1 MAQPVLPAPQDALQ
15 DPATSWQVVLVDPS
29 KRKVVLYSPHLRRL
43 AVTETPPGSPLA
55 TPPRRGRFSRSS
67 GRSWASASAGS
78 VGSDGEGRAGRAV
91 SPLREPASPSLSTA
105 SDSEADAR
113 ITGPPP
119 SHCPLCYQPLPPPA
133 QRRRPSP
140 SSHETTRT
148 RHFPLLP
155 PPASSTSTDDSRHDE
170 GGIVTTQLTDLRDVR
185 PVESNWWGMLSEAS
199 SLVATPMSTA
209 SRALPS
215 EDEGDPASVQDGREH
230 LDSSQM
236 NEGYFARFFE
246 EGGQGAVYL
255 VRHVLNGEALGLY
268 ACKKISVGDSPSY
281 LLSILRE
288 VHLLESV
295 SHPNIVAY
303 HHAWLET
310 SSAIPS
316 RFAPQVPTL
325 HILMSYANGGSLAEF
340 IEARRGSRE
349 ELTKGSVGERA
360 RHRRQEDK
368 ERAVHLLRLEDI
380 VTLFEDIVRGLAFLH
395 GKNILHLD
403 LKAENVLLN
412 WDEDALLPT
421 CQLSDFGSAT
431 NDSYHRERH
440 GGSGTLAYT
449 PPEAF
454 TPSPTTGAL
463 PSPDRASDMW
473 ALGLIL
479 HLLCFFS
486 LPFGEAREEGDTM
499 KLEEEVRAY
508 KGFNPT
514 DALPLSASAR
524 HDLPPSLILLLSQ
537 LINTDSTRR
546 PSCEKVQLAL
556 TRIRRELELQ
566 RLRGEH
572 EEAVGT
578 AVAKWLPGARKAS
591 LVSRSFG
598 DARRIRLSEA
608 SSGARWE
615 EVEVEVESEAG
626 SEEWNA
632 QQSRSVRHTFSF
644 VVLSEL
650 ELTVSVRQSSA
661 LLRRA
666 SSPALFR
673 RRSPSPLP
681 SPPTPRPRISPPLPL
696 PAPSSA
702 ASSARQFSSPLSAV
716 LDFGQK
722 GAALV
727 QVGMRDSNGA
737 GSMQGKVLASLAA
750 VIKLIH
756 LHRLSSTISTFPTPD
771 IPPTTPAIPL
781 WLVSAL
787 VLETLIDVSLA
798 SPVVTAA
805 LLGVHMAVL
814 RLVAQMG

>member
-1 MAQPVLPAPQDALQ
+1 
-15 DPATSWQVVLVDPS
+15 
-29 KRKVVLYSPHLRRL
+29 
-43 AVTETPPGSPLA
+43 
-55 TPPRRGRFSRSS
+55 
-67 GRSWASASAGS
+67 
-78 VGSDGEGRAGRAV
+78 
-91 SPLREPASPSLSTA
+91 
-105 SDSEADAR
+105 
-113 ITGPPP
+113 
-119 SHCPLCYQPLPPPA
+119 
-133 QRRRPSP
+133 
-140 SSHETTRT
+140 
-148 RHFPLLP
+148 
-155 PPASSTSTDDSRHDE
+155 
-170 GGIVTTQLTDLRDVR
+170 
-185 PVESNWWGMLSEAS
+185 
-199 SLVATPMSTA
+199 MSTA

-246 EGGQGAVYL
+246 EVQLLGESRPPVSQEYQGAVYL

-632 QQSRSVRHTFSF
+632 QQSRS
-644 VVLSEL
+644 
-650 ELTVSVRQSSA
+650 SSA

-727 QVGMRDSNGA
+727 QV
-737 GSMQGKVLASLAA
+737 A

>member
-1 MAQPVLPAPQDALQ
+1 MAQPVLPAPQTALQ

-43 AVTETPPGSPLA
+43 AVSETPPGSPLA
-55 TPPRRGRFSRSS
+55 TPPRRGRFGRSG
-67 GRSWASASAGS
+67 GRSWASVSTGS
-78 VGSDGEGRAGRAV
+78 IGSDGEERAGRAV
-91 SPLREPASPSLSTA
+91 SPLREPASPSLSTV
-105 SDSEADAR
+105 SDATDDVR

-155 PPASSTSTDDSRHDE
+155 PPASSTSTDDSRQGED
-170 GGIVTTQLTDLRDVR
+170 GLVTTQLTNVRDVR
-185 PVESNWWGMLSEAS
+185 EVDSNWWGMLSEAS

-215 EDEGDPASVQDGREH
+215 DDEGDSASGQSGAEH
-230 LDSSQM
+230 LDQSQM

-246 EGGQGAVYL
+246 EVQLLGKGGQGAVYL

-340 IEARRGSRE
+340 IEARRGSRDE
-349 ELTKGSVGERA
+349 SARGSVGERA
-360 RHRRQEDK
+360 RHRRQEEK

-395 GKNILHLD
+395 SKNILHLD

-463 PSPDRASDMW
+463 PSPDRGSDMW

-486 LPFGEAREEGDTM
+486 LPFGEAREEGDTR
-499 KLEEEVRAY
+499 KLEEEVRSY
-508 KGFNPT
+508 KGFNPS
-514 DALPLSASAR
+514 DPLPLSASAR
-524 HDLPPSLILLLSQ
+524 HDLPTSLLHLLSQ
-537 LINTDSTRR
+537 LVNLDSTRR

-556 TRIRRELELQ
+556 TRIRRDLQLQ

-578 AVAKWLPGARKAS
+578 AVAKWLPGTSKAGN
-591 LVSRSFG
+591 LLPRAFI
-598 DARRIRLSEA
+598 DARRRRLSEA
-608 SSGARWE
+608 SSGVRWE

-626 SEEWNA
+626 SDEWNA
-632 QQSRSVRHTFSF
+632 PPSRA
-644 VVLSEL
+644 
-650 ELTVSVRQSSA
+650 SSA

-681 SPPTPRPRISPPLPL
+681 SPPTPRPRLSPPLPL
-696 PAPSSA
+696 PAPPSA
-702 ASSARQFSSPLSAV
+702 TLPAGPSSSPLSAI
-716 LDFGQK
+716 LDFGRK
-722 GAALV
+722 GTGV
-727 QVGMRDSNGA
+727 VRVGLRE
-737 GSMQGKVLASLAA
+737 GSGSGMLQGTVLASLAA
-750 VIKLIH
+750 AVKLIH
-756 LHRLSSTISTFPTPD
+756 LRRLSPAISTFPAPD
-771 IPPTTPAIPL
+771 MSLDISPAIPL

-798 SPVVTAA
+798 SPVVTAG
-805 LLGVHMAVL
+805 LLVVHMAVL
-814 RLVAQMG
+814 RLVARLG

>member
-1 MAQPVLPAPQDALQ
+1 
-15 DPATSWQVVLVDPS
+15 
-29 KRKVVLYSPHLRRL
+29 
-43 AVTETPPGSPLA
+43 
-55 TPPRRGRFSRSS
+55 
-67 GRSWASASAGS
+67 
-78 VGSDGEGRAGRAV
+78 
-91 SPLREPASPSLSTA
+91 
-105 SDSEADAR
+105 
-113 ITGPPP
+113 
-119 SHCPLCYQPLPPPA
+119 
-133 QRRRPSP
+133 
-140 SSHETTRT
+140 
-148 RHFPLLP
+148 
-155 PPASSTSTDDSRHDE
+155 
-170 GGIVTTQLTDLRDVR
+170 
-185 PVESNWWGMLSEAS
+185 
-199 SLVATPMSTA
+199 MSTA

-215 EDEGDPASVQDGREH
+215 DGEDETEGGQGAGEH
-230 LDSSQM
+230 LDQSQM

-246 EGGQGAVYL
+246 EVQLLGKGGQGAVYL

-349 ELTKGSVGERA
+349 ESARGSVGERA
-360 RHRRQEDK
+360 RHRRKDEK

-395 GKNILHLD
+395 SKNILHLD
-403 LKAENVLLN
+403 LKAENVLLY

-486 LPFGEAREEGDTM
+486 LPFGEAREEGDTR

-508 KGFNPT
+508 KGFNPA
-514 DALPLSASAR
+514 DPLPLSASAR
-524 HDLPPSLILLLSQ
+524 HDLPPSLLLLLSQ
-537 LINTDSTRR
+537 LINLDSARR

-556 TRIRRELELQ
+556 VRIRRDLELRQ
-566 RLRGEH
+566 FRGEH
-572 EEAVGT
+572 DEAVGT
-578 AVAKWLPGARKAS
+578 AVAKWLPGTSKARDLLPRS
-591 LVSRSFG
+591 LIE
-598 DARRIRLSEA
+598 ARRKRLSEA

-626 SEEWNA
+626 SDEWNGSP
-632 QQSRSVRHTFSF
+632 SRA
-644 VVLSEL
+644 
-650 ELTVSVRQSSA
+650 SSA

-681 SPPTPRPRISPPLPL
+681 SPPTPRPRLSPPLPL
-696 PAPSSA
+696 PAPPSAEPAVEPSSW
-702 ASSARQFSSPLSAV
+702 PLSAF
-716 LDFGQK
+716 LASGRK
-722 GAALV
+722 GTALV
-727 QVGMRDSNGA
+727 RAGMRDGH
-737 GSMQGKVLASLAA
+737 GSGVMQGKVLATLAA
-750 VIKLIH
+750 AIKLIH
-756 LHRLSSTISTFPTPD
+756 LHRLSSAISSFPPPD
-771 IPPTTPAIPL
+771 IPPITPAVPL
-781 WLVSAL
+781 WLVSTL

-798 SPVVTAA
+798 SPVVTVG
-805 LLGVHMAVL
+805 LLVVHMAVL
-814 RLVAQMG
+814 RLVAEFG